1 VRLGL
6 ARKETDMGDS
16 IGTFHPQVV
25 HFAIVLLIAGV
36 VFRLLSLTG
45 RVAFAGPAASV
56 LLLLGTAAAVAATET
71 GIAAHGPAERVP
83 GARDAVVEHED
94 WGIRTRNIF
103 LAVAGLEILALLL
116 ARRGKARPLYTLSGL
131 VGLAGLFCLY
141 EAAEHGGELVYS
153 YAGGV
158 GVRSGAPEDVTRLL
172 LAGLYH
178 QAQLDRKD
186 GRAEEAAR
194 LVDEMARRSP
204 DDLDVQLLA
213 AESLLLDRKDAAGAL
228 AALERVSVPDESRR
242 LVLRHGILKADALR
256 ESGRAPE
263 ARAVLEDLLA
273 RYPDNR
279 TVQEKLSALPASP

>member
-1 VRLGL
+1 
-6 ARKETDMGDS
+6 MGDS

-25 HFAIVLLIAGV
+25 HFAIVLLIVGV

-83 GARDAVVEHED
+83 GAREAVVEHED
-94 WGIRTRNIF
+94 WGIRTRNVF

>member
-1 VRLGL
+1 
-6 ARKETDMGDS
+6 MGDS

-25 HFAIVLLIAGV
+25 HFAIVLLIVGV

-56 LLLLGTAAAVAATET
+56 LLLLGTAAAAAATET

-83 GARDAVVEHED
+83 GAREAVVEHED
-94 WGIRTRNIF
+94 WGIRTRNVF

>member
-1 VRLGL
+1 
-6 ARKETDMGDS
+6 MGDS
-16 IGTFHPQVV
+16 IGMFHPQVV
-25 HFAIVLLIAGV
+25 HFAIVLLIVGV
-36 VFRLLSLTG
+36 VFRLASLTG

-56 LLLLGTAAAVAATET
+56 LLLLGTAAAAAATET

-94 WGIRTRNIF
+94 WGIRTRNVF
-103 LAVAGLEILALLL
+103 FGVAGLEILALLL
-116 ARRGKARPLYTLSGL
+116 SRRGKARPVHAVSGL

-141 EAAEHGGELVYS
+141 EAGEHGGELVYS

-158 GVRSGAPEDVTRLL
+158 GIRSGEPEDVTRLL

-178 QAQLDRKD
+178 QAQLDRKE

-194 LVDEMARRSP
+194 LVDEMVRRYP
-204 DDLDVQLLA
+204 DDLDVQMLA

-228 AALERVSVPDESRR
+228 AALDRVSVPDESRR
-242 LVLRHGILKADALR
+242 LVLRHGILRADVLR
-256 ESGRAPE
+256 EAGNAPQ
-263 ARAVLEDLLA
+263 ARAVLEALLA